1 MNSRIPLQPT
11 ARGVR
16 HFPCAFLQGLACALG
31 VASFPT
37 FTAHADAPKASPWA
51 SVMPAP
57 GHSGTGPPLTPE
69 ARKSLS
75 ANRSAALALYY
86 KARRLEQEDDD
97 ASALTV
103 YLQVLALDPGHPHI
117 QERLTALYQRSGR
130 LNEALELLEK
140 QVALF
145 PKDPAP
151 LLALARFLEKNHSE
165 APELKLRALRTA
177 EEAVAKFP
185 GSANAV
191 DHLVRYHLA
200 DQNREKA
207 QAVIDQALKS
217 PSKDPNFWL
226 ALVTPARNAYPLDD
240 REAYETHFKIVTTG
254 LEKALA
260 LDPENPVIQKFA
272 ADFFARN
279 RQPARALTLYEKS
292 AAKNP
297 GDLDTRRKLGQL
309 LRMADRGPEA
319 IRLFESLISIDP
331 ADLVAHKAL
340 ATLHEKSDPAKSL
353 THRAEILRLEN
364 GDPRDYATTTQEL
377 LKANRST
384 EALTL
389 VKKGIF
395 FNPDAPQLLYLQA
408 RVLSEKGDQPA
419 ALDSLAQAETLAKT
433 KQPKLLDTAFYY
445 SWAGVAQRAQQFAEA
460 ETRYRQSI
468 EKAPAAQPERAA
480 PAYNDLGYLWLTQ
493 NKNLE
498 AAGELLRTAN
508 DLVKDHAPYLDSLGW
523 WYFLKKDYPNALKT
537 LRRAVELAQP
547 APPRELLDHLHQ
559 AETEAAAATKTG
571 PVAP

>member
-1 MNSRIPLQPT
+1 MNSRISLQPT

-16 HFPCAFLQGLACALG
+16 QFPSAFPLRLACALCAAP
-31 VASFPT
+31 VIISS
-37 FTAHADAPKASPWA
+37 AHADAPKASPWA
-51 SVMPAP
+51 SVMP
-57 GHSGTGPPLTPE
+57 GPPAQPTAISPE
-69 ARKSLS
+69 ANKSLS

-117 QERLTALYQRSGR
+117 QERLTALYNRTGR

-140 QVALF
+140 QVARF

-151 LLALARFLEKNHSE
+151 LLTLARFLDKNHNE

-177 EEAVAKFP
+177 EDAVAKFP
-185 GSANAV
+185 GSYAAV

-200 DQNREKA
+200 DQNRAKA

-217 PSKDPNFWL
+217 TSKDPLFWMS
-226 ALVTPARNAYPLDD
+226 LVTPARNAYPLDD
-240 REAYETHFKIVTTG
+240 RETYDTNFAIVTQG
-254 LEKALA
+254 LEKALT
-260 LDPENPVIQKFA
+260 LDPENPILQKAA

-279 RQPARALTLYEKS
+279 RQPARALALYEKS
-292 AAKNP
+292 AAQNP

-309 LRMADRGPEA
+309 LRMSTREPEA
-319 IRLFESLISIDP
+319 IKLFESLIAIDP
-331 ADLVAHKAL
+331 GDVVSHKAL
-340 ATLHEKSDPAKSL
+340 ASLHEKSDPAKSL

-364 GDPRDYATTTQEL
+364 GDPRDYAATTQEL
-377 LKANRST
+377 LKAGRPT

-395 FNPDAPQLLYLQA
+395 FNPDSPQLLYLQA
-408 RVLSEKGDQPA
+408 RVLSEKDAHSA

-445 SWAGVAQRAQQFAEA
+445 SWGGVAQRAQKFDEA

-468 EKAPAAQPERAA
+468 EKAPATQPERAA

-493 NKNLE
+493 NKDLE

-508 DLVKDHAPYLDSLGW
+508 DLVKDHSPYLDSLGW

-547 APPRELLDHLHQ
+547 SPPQELLDHLHQ
-559 AETEAAAATKTG
+559 AETAAAAGKAAT
-571 PVAP
+571 PPP